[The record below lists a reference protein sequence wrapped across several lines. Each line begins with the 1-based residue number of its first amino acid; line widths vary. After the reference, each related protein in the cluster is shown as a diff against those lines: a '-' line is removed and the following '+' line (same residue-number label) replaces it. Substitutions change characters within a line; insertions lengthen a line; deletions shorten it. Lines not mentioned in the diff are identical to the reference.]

1 VSLWF
6 ALLFLHG
13 LADRDLWNSHEA
25 RAGMD
30 AQTLLDGDWL
40 LPHLYDGRPDLQKPP
55 LYYWLVAALARL
67 RGGTVDAWA
76 VRLPSAVAAILCV
89 VVVAVLGWR
98 CGRSRDGLLAAAI
111 LATAIHFTWLAR
123 VGRIDMPLTCAVSA
137 ALASFYLAARA
148 DPDPL
153 RRLGLLLAAYV
164 CLAAAVLLK
173 GPIGIVL
180 PAAAFGAHL
189 LCEGELPPPW
199 QLYRWRKLAH
209 HLGVWWGLPLVAA
222 LTVPWFWYADRVTGG
237 ELMRV
242 FFWHHNVERGLGGSG
257 LRGHP
262 WWFYAPQFAVDFL
275 PWSLLVPVVVWYFVR
290 GGHWRTDREA
300 RFGLTWFLAMTAVL
314 SCARY
319 KRADYLVPAYPGAAL
334 FLGCTLRGWYR
345 EATSRGGSLL
355 TRVAPISLALVLAGS
370 AIGWW
375 VRVTYVLPEF
385 EARLEHRSFAA
396 VVRRHVP
403 QPEPIVLFRTEA
415 HALAFHL
422 GRPLRILLFWDKL
435 DRITLLKHPDDALP
449 RFVVMPSE
457 VAREWPAALRRIRLV
472 EVANNFDGVAGGH
485 EKPLVLFR
493 MVPCVRTTERET
505 GCESRQTRSL
515 QAGRK
520 VAKVSDRPCATAVSA
535 VAEASPRLRQPWH
548 TEDRPFP
555 PCWAAVRSL
564 PHDGAVESSEDA
576 RTPEVAADREGTAQ
590 PGAAGAGC
598 RGARA
603 GRRSSVG
610 RLSGQARGGI

>member
-1 VSLWF
+1 
-6 ALLFLHG
+6 
-13 LADRDLWNSHEA
+13 
-25 RAGMD
+25 
-30 AQTLLDGDWL
+30 
-40 LPHLYDGRPDLQKPP
+40 
-55 LYYWLVAALARL
+55 
-67 RGGTVDAWA
+67 

-111 LATAIHFTWLAR
+111 LATAVHFTWLAR

-137 ALASFYLAARA
+137 ALASFYLADRS
-148 DPDPL
+148 DPGPL

-189 LCEGELPPPW
+189 LCEGELPPPG
-199 QLYRWRKLAH
+199 QLCRWRKLAH
-209 HLGVWWGLPLVAA
+209 RLGVWWGLPLVLV
-222 LTVPWFWYADRVTGG
+222 LTVPWFWYADRATGG

-242 FFWHHNVERGLGGSG
+242 FFWHHNVERGLGGPG

-290 GGHWRTDREA
+290 HGYWRIDREA

-319 KRADYLVPAYPGAAL
+319 KRADYLAPAYPGAAL
-334 FLGCTLRGWYR
+334 FLGYTLRGWYR

-355 TRVAPISLALVLAGS
+355 ARVAPIGLALALVGS

-375 VRVTYVLPEF
+375 ARVTYILPAF
-385 EARLEHRSFAA
+385 EPGREHRSFAT

-422 GRPLRILLFWDKL
+422 GRPLRILLFWDEL
-435 DRITLLKHPDDALP
+435 DRVTLLEHADDPRP

-505 GCESRQTRSL
+505 VRE
-515 QAGRK
+515 QAGYK
-520 VAKVSDRPCATAVSA
+520 PAATK
-535 VAEASPRLRQPWH
+535 RQ
-548 TEDRPFP
+548 
-555 PCWAAVRSL
+555 AGGL
-564 PHDGAVESSEDA
+564 PHDGAAESSEDA
-576 RTPEVAADREGTAQ
+576 RTPEVASSREATAQ

-598 RGARA
+598 RDGRA
-603 GRRSSVG
+603 GRRPSVG
-610 RLSGQARGGI
+610 HLPEPARGGI